1 MVAAAAEG
9 IKKKRGGN
17 IHIMLVEVLQHP
29 FPLRE
34 DEFPAEVLSVVS
46 APFPQKPLS
55 VACQEG
61 IHEGPTLQR
70 KQTRDK
76 QGL

>member
-1 MVAAAAEG
+1 
-9 IKKKRGGN
+9 
-17 IHIMLVEVLQHP
+17 MLVEVLQHP

-61 IHEGPTLQR
+61 IHGGPTLR
-70 KQTRDK
+70 RGNAEKTN
-76 QGL
+76 